1 MRLAV
6 LFDHFGPYHLARLRA
21 ASVRCEALGVEFHGR
36 SGEYDWEPADRAGL
50 NVVTLLPSAS
60 TDSSAPSFVSA
71 LDRTLST
78 FRPEVVAIP
87 GWSSREVLS
96 ALSWC
101 LHHQVPAV
109 LMSESSAHDERR
121 AWWKEWIKRRL
132 VALFS
137 AALVG
142 GSRHATY
149 LNALGMPPESIF
161 TGYDVVDNAHFA
173 PSQRWASGS
182 GTPHFL
188 ASARFVE
195 KKNLP
200 GLLRAFAA
208 YRDVTVNPPWNL
220 VLLGDGPQRPVLEE
234 LAEELAI
241 TDSLSLPGFRQ
252 YDELPGWYARASAF
266 VHASTTEQWGL
277 VVNEAVAS
285 GLPVIVSDRCGC
297 APELVR
303 DGINGCLFDPAEPDA
318 LTRCLLHIASLTKD
332 ERARMGHASL
342 GIATLHG
349 PEHFGEGLLQAA
361 TVAVNQP
368 PRTLRQFD
376 KLLLSLLSH
385 R

>member
-1 MRLAV
+1 MRIAV

-21 ASVRCEALGVEFHGR
+21 AAVRCETLGVEFHGR
-36 SGEYDWEPADRAGL
+36 SHDYAWEPTDHSGL
-50 NVVTLLPSAS
+50 DVATLLPDDAPGSRPPSLSA
-60 TDSSAPSFVSA
+60 A
-71 LDRTLST
+71 LDHTLGT
-78 FRPEVVAIP
+78 FRPDVVAIP
-87 GWSSREVLS
+87 GWSSRDSLT

-101 LHHQVPAV
+101 LSHNVPAV
-109 LMSESSAHDERR
+109 LMSESSKHDATRS
-121 AWWKEWIKRRL
+121 WWKESVKRRF

-142 GSRHATY
+142 GSRHAAY
-149 LNALGMPPESIF
+149 LNALGMAPESIF

-173 PSQRWASGS
+173 PSQRWVAGS
-182 GTPHFL
+182 GIPHFL

-220 VLLGDGPQRPVLEE
+220 VLLGDGSQRPVLEE

-266 VHASTTEQWGL
+266 IHASATEQWGL

-303 DGINGCLFDPAEPDA
+303 DGVNGCLFDPAEPDA
-318 LTRCLLHIASLTKD
+318 LTRCLLWTASLSKD
-332 ERARMGHASL
+332 ELARMGHASL

-349 PEHFGEGLLQAA
+349 PEQFGEGLLQAA
-361 TVAVNQP
+361 TVALQQP
-368 PRTLRQFD
+368 RRTPGSLD
-376 KLLLSLLSH
+376 KLLLSFLS